1 MPSVISRLPSARFGE
16 TLKAMRQLSLEEKA
30 PQRMSALSGIKTY
43 KVEPTGTWSLSGT
56 MTGSTSI
63 GAAFRFNATLTGD
76 GSQKWPNA
84 SPTIDMFIN
93 GTSEAN
99 RVPKDV
105 LAGQRPWSIDAN
117 TALSFD
123 SFGLVDPTYLDT
135 EKGLRWIVAGWINGT
150 VDFYIRAR
158 AQSSTPGSI
167 SVVKV

>member
-1 MPSVISRLPSARFGE
+1 MSSVIGRLPTERFGE
-16 TLKAMRQLSLEEKA
+16 ALKQMRQLALEEKA

-43 KVEPTGTWSLSGT
+43 KVEPTSTWSLTGT
-56 MTGSTSI
+56 MTGSSSI

-105 LAGQRPWSIDAN
+105 LAGQRQWAIDSN
-117 TALSFD
+117 TSMSFD
-123 SFGLVDPTYLDT
+123 SFGLVDPAYLET
-135 EKGLRWIVAGWINGT
+135 EAGLRWIVSGWLYGT
-150 VDFYIRAR
+150 VSFYIRAR

>member
-1 MPSVISRLPSARFGE
+1 MPSVISRLPSERFGE
-16 TLKAMRQLSLEEKA
+16 TLKAMRQMSLEEKA

-43 KVEPTGTWSLSGT
+43 KVEPTGTWSLTGT
-56 MTGSTSI
+56 MTGSSSI
-63 GAAFRFNATLTGD
+63 GAAFRFNVTLAGN

-84 SPTIDMFIN
+84 SPSIDMFIN

-105 LAGQRPWSIDAN
+105 LAGQRQWAIDSN
-117 TALSFD
+117 TSMSFD
-123 SFGLVDPTYLDT
+123 SYGLVDPAYLET
-135 EKGLRWIVAGWINGT
+135 EASLRWIVSGWLYGT
-150 VDFYIRAR
+150 VSFYIRAR